1 MLFFV
6 SAVGR
11 CDNASR
17 LLLYSLTLLTLS
29 VTLLT
34 FIVNVN
40 APYYEGNFQK
50 RSETALFRT
59 KKVRMITCTTRTPKV
74 RQIARKQARIGF
86 IPCVADR
93 TCKGEAV

>member
-17 LLLYSLTLLTLS
+17 LFVINVIGNVITL
-29 VTLLT
+29 
-34 FIVNVN
+34 IVNVN
-40 APYYEGNFQK
+40 APYYDGNFQK

-59 KKVRMITCTTRTPKV
+59 KKARVITYTTHAPKV
-74 RQIARKQARIGF
+74 SQIARKRAIIGF
-86 IPCVADR
+86 ILYVADR
-93 TCKGEAV
+93 TCRGVAV

>member
-17 LLLYSLTLLTLS
+17 LLLLTLLTLS

-34 FIVNVN
+34 LIVNVN
-40 APYYEGNFQK
+40 APYSEGNFQK

-59 KKVRMITCTTRTPKV
+59 KKVRMITYTTRTPKV
-74 RQIARKQARIGF
+74 RQIARKWARIGF
-86 IPCVADR
+86 ILCVADR
-93 TCKGEAV
+93 TCKGGGV

>member
-17 LLLYSLTLLTLS
+17 LFVIYVYTL
-29 VTLLT
+29 
-34 FIVNVN
+34 IVYVN
-40 APYYEGNFQK
+40 APCYEGNFQK

-74 RQIARKQARIGF
+74 S
-86 IPCVADR
+86 
-93 TCKGEAV
+93 

>member
-17 LLLYSLTLLTLS
+17 LLLYSLTLLTLAVS
-29 VTLLT
+29 LVTL
-34 FIVNVN
+34 IVNVN
-40 APYYEGNFQK
+40 APHSDGNFQK

-59 KKVRMITCTTRTPKV
+59 KKARMITCTTHAPKV
-74 RQIARKQARIGF
+74 RQIARKRARIGF

-93 TCKGEAV
+93 TCKGVAV

>member
-17 LLLYSLTLLTLS
+17 LFVTNVITLITNVITL
-29 VTLLT
+29 
-34 FIVNVN
+34 IANVN
-40 APYYEGNFQK
+40 EPYYEGNFQK

-74 RQIARKQARIGF
+74 RQIARKWARIGF
-86 IPCVADR
+86 MLCVADR